1 MVISETTKNDVL
13 NIYWRPVCFKIIN
26 RFEIKLMKENNQHII
41 LKAEQL
47 SIGYKTKKIETVVAS
62 NINFELQKGQLIG
75 LVGANGI
82 GKSTLLRTLI
92 NVQSA
97 LSGSVLIN
105 GEDLKSTSTLELAKQ
120 LSIVLTEPLISKNL
134 SVLEL
139 VALGRHPYTNWI
151 GNLSEEDESAIKNA
165 LELINI
171 SKLKDKKCYELSD
184 GQLQK
189 VMIARALAQDTAI
202 IVLDEPTT
210 HLDMYHKAYILKLL
224 QKLTKETGKTILFSS
239 HEIDLAIQLCDTMIV
254 MQKDTVVCDQPC
266 NLISKGVFDS
276 LFPKDLITFDTS
288 TGSFR
293 VSK

>member
-1 MVISETTKNDVL
+1 MNIDTK
-13 NIYWRPVCFKIIN
+13 
-26 RFEIKLMKENNQHII
+26 HTI
-41 LKAEQL
+41 LKTEHL
-47 SIGYKTKKIETVVAS
+47 SIGYQSKKAETIVAS
-62 NINFELQKGQLIG
+62 NINFELQRGQLIG

-92 NVQSA
+92 KVQPA
-97 LSGSVLIN
+97 LSGQVFIN
-105 GEDLKSTSTLELAKQ
+105 NKDLKTTSTIDLAKQ

-134 SVLEL
+134 SVFEL

-151 GNLSEEDESAIKNA
+151 GNLTDEDITI
-165 LELINI
+165 IN
-171 SKLKDKKCYELSD
+171 SSLNQVNVFNLKDKRCYELSD

-189 VMIARALAQDTAI
+189 VMIARALAQDTDI

-224 QKLTKETGKTILFSS
+224 QKLTKDTGKTILFSS

-254 MQKDTVVCDQPC
+254 MRNDDVVCDQPC
-266 NLISKGVFDS
+266 QLISKGVFES
-276 LFPKDLITFDTS
+276 LFPEDLILFDDK

-293 VSK
+293 VKK